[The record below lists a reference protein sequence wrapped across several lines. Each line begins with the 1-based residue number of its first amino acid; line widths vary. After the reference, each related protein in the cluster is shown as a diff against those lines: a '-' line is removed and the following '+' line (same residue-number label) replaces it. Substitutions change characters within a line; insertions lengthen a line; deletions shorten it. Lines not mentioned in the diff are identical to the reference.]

1 MNIYKNLTT
10 AFLLGSLI
18 LPAPVLA
25 IEDSA
30 ATADMSNIAVQQV
43 EAPTIKVKKGSVLS
57 LNDCIAIA
65 LNNSPEVRTAQHDY
79 WITKTDINIA
89 KSQFFPTINVGAGYD
104 FTDTKIASR
113 TSDINSTN
121 LNATLNMLL
130 FDFGKTYAQIKMHK
144 FYLIADEYT
153 FYNAV
158 RTVTFDVKQKYY
170 RVLAARANVLINQ
183 AYVDINERNYLRT
196 KAYYDEG
203 LKSKIDLVNSEV
215 TLSDSKIKLID
226 SENAYENA
234 IVNLNNSMYLIEAP
248 NYSIEAVFGLNL
260 TDNTAPVDLGKFEKI
275 SEKESSKTPAG
286 VSDATLTSEIEK
298 LELLTDYKIEKVP
311 YSFDECLKMAQK
323 NRADLKAY
331 RSTVDAIDEN
341 LLFIKRNFYPAIT
354 ANAGYGLRDNSAST
368 TTNSLNVG
376 VNISSSLNIM
386 AQKNRVD
393 AGKYHLDIA
402 KITLKKLEDD
412 IYFQVQNAYVNVI
425 QLAKQIPLQA
435 VKVRQTRENYELAE
449 GRYYVGLS
457 DYLELQNAKLNYN
470 NAQHSYINAIYLY
483 NVAVANLE
491 SVISYPQKIT
501 KTLEVKHN
509 GCKKQNK
516 GSN

>member
-1 MNIYKNLTT
+1 MNKGVNLHIHKKIIPLIFIC
-10 AFLLGSLI
+10 ALLFQYPAIAIDEST
-18 LPAPVLA
+18 LPK
-25 IEDSA
+25 IE
-30 ATADMSNIAVQQV
+30 QV
-43 EAPTIKVKKGSVLS
+43 EAQTVKVKQGSVLS

-65 LNNSPEVRTAQHDY
+65 LNNSPEIKSAQYDY
-79 WITKTDINIA
+79 WITKTDVNIA
-89 KSQFFPTINVGAGYD
+89 KSQFFPTIGIGTGYD
-104 FTDTKIASR
+104 FTDTRVKSR
-113 TSDINSTN
+113 SSDVNSYN

-130 FDFGKTYAQIKMHK
+130 FDFGKTYAQIKMQK
-144 FYLIADEYT
+144 FYLIADEYN

-158 RTVTFDVKQKYY
+158 REVTFDVKQKYY

-196 KAYYDEG
+196 KAYFDEG

-215 TLSDSKIKLID
+215 TLSDSKIKLIE
-226 SENAYENA
+226 SENNYQNA
-234 IVNLNNSMYLIEAP
+234 LVNLNNSMYLTDAP
-248 NYSIEAVFGLNL
+248 NYGIEALFGVNL
-260 TDNTAPVDLGKFEKI
+260 TDVVAPVDLTKFQKI
-275 SEKESSKTPAG
+275 GEKESSKTPVG
-286 VSDATLTSEIEK
+286 VSDAKLTSEIEK
-298 LELLTDYKIEKVP
+298 LELLTDYKIEKFP
-311 YSFDECLKMAQK
+311 YSFEECLKMAKK

-354 ANAGYGLRDNSAST
+354 ANAGYGLRDNNVSSA
-368 TTNSLNVG
+368 TNTFNVG
-376 VNISSSLNIM
+376 VNLSSSLNIM

-412 IYFQVQNAYVNVI
+412 IYFQVQNAYINVV

-435 VKVRQTRENYELAE
+435 VKVRQTRENFELAE

-470 NAQHSYINAIYLY
+470 NAQHSYINSIYLY
-483 NVAVANLE
+483 NVALANLE
-491 SVISYPQKIT
+491 SVISYPQRVT
-501 KTLEVKHN
+501 KTLEVKKN
-509 GCKKQNK
+509 GRKK
-516 GSN
+516 